1 MKAAEELEQAKRAVQ
16 RAVRAHPG
24 AANLDEVTRE
34 LLTAHR
40 HLCEAARL
48 LEQRRAA

>member
-1 MKAAEELEQAKRAVQ
+1 MTTLEELEQAKRAVQ
-16 RAVRAHPG
+16 RAVRAHAG

-48 LEQRRAA
+48 LERREAA